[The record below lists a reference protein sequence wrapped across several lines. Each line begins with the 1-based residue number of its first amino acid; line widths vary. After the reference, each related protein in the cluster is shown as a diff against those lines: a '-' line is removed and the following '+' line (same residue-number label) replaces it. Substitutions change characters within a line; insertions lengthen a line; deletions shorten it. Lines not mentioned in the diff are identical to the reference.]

1 MITWNADL
9 IRSRITSQTNLDVL
23 MELFI
28 SEASAENIVDRLTRI
43 AEGME
48 GKSLSFVSA
57 PGRTELGGNHT
68 DHNHGKVLCAAV
80 EHDTLAAVV
89 QRDDGQVCVES
100 EGFKDRFELNI
111 ADLESRPSE
120 RGTSAALIRGV
131 MAGLQEKGARLGGFT
146 AHVTSNVAVGSGLSS
161 SASFEVLIG
170 CIINDLFNDGGI
182 APEEI
187 AWIGQ
192 YAENTY
198 FGKPCGLM
206 DQTAS
211 AMGGILSIDFLN
223 PTEPMIQKH
232 EFNFVNTGYSLVV
245 VNTGGSHAD
254 LTEAY
259 ASIPAEM
266 KQVAHYF
273 GADVLRSV
281 KEKDLHDKLPELR
294 KELGDRSV
302 LRALHF
308 MEENKRVDRMVAALE
323 ADDFEAYLK
332 QVGASGLSSQNI
344 LQNTVPPTSDGSEQ
358 GVALALG
365 LSQLFFEE
373 KGRGV
378 SRVHGGGFAGT
389 IQAYVHNDD
398 LTEYKALVES
408 MFGTDSVEHI
418 TIRARG
424 AGTFLNLTE

>member
-9 IRSRITSQTNLDVL
+9 IKSRITSQANLDVL
-23 MELFI
+23 KALYS
-28 SEASAENIVDRLTRI
+28 SEADTEAIVSRLTRI

-80 EHDTLAAVV
+80 EQDTLAAAV
-89 QRDDGQVCVES
+89 QRDDGQICVES
-100 EGFKDRFELNI
+100 EGFEGHFNVNI
-111 ADLESRPSE
+111 DELESRPSE
-120 RGTSAALIRGV
+120 MGTSVALIRGV
-131 MAGLQEKGARLGGFT
+131 LAGLQGAGARLGGFT

-161 SASFEVLIG
+161 SASFEILIG
-170 CIINDLFNDGGI
+170 CIVNDLYNNGEI
-182 APEEI
+182 APEKI
-187 AWIGQ
+187 ARIGQ
-192 YAENTY
+192 NAENTY

-211 AMGGILSIDFLN
+211 AVGGILSIDFQ
-223 PTEPMIQKH
+223 EPDAPLILKH
-232 EFNFVNTGYSLVV
+232 EFDFADTGYSLVV

-266 KQVAHYF
+266 KQVARYF
-273 GADVLRSV
+273 RADVLRSV
-281 KEKDLHDKLPELR
+281 KEEDLSNKLPELR
-294 KELGDRSV
+294 KKLGDRPV

-323 ADDFEAYLK
+323 SGDFEAYMD
-332 QVGASGLSSQNI
+332 QVRASGLSSQNI
-344 LQNTVPPTSDGSEQ
+344 LQNTVPPASDGSEQ
-358 GVALALG
+358 GVTLALG
-365 LSQLFFEE
+365 LSQLFFEA
-373 KGRGV
+373 KGRGI

-389 IQAYVHNDD
+389 VQAYVHDDD
-398 LTEYKALVES
+398 LTGYRKLMES
-408 MFGTDSVEHI
+408 VFGVNSVEHI
-418 TIRARG
+418 TIRAKG
-424 AGTFLNLTE
+424 AGTYMKLTE

>member
-1 MITWNADL
+1 MITWSAEK
-9 IRSRITSQTNLDVL
+9 IRTRITSDDKPGILK
-23 MELFI
+23 ELYS
-28 SEASAENIVDRLTRI
+28 SESITENIFERLTRI

-48 GKSLSFVSA
+48 GKKLSFVSA

-89 QRDDGQVCVES
+89 PRDDGQVCVES
-100 EGFKDRFELNI
+100 EGFDGRFEVNI
-111 ADLESRPSE
+111 ADLASRPSE
-120 RGTSAALIRGV
+120 MGTSLGLIRGV
-131 MAGLQEKGARLGGFT
+131 LSGLREAGARLGGFT
-146 AHVTSNVAVGSGLSS
+146 AHVTSSVAVGSGLSS
-161 SASFEVLIG
+161 SASFEMLIG
-170 CIINDLFNDGGI
+170 CIINDLYNKGEI

-187 AWIGQ
+187 ARIGQ

-211 AMGGILSIDFLN
+211 AVGGILSIDFLN
-223 PTEPMIQKH
+223 PVEPIIQKH
-232 EFNFVNTGYSLVV
+232 EFDFADTGYSLVV
-245 VNTGGSHAD
+245 VNTGGNHAD

-266 KQVAHYF
+266 KQVARYF
-273 GADVLRSV
+273 VADVLRSV
-281 KEKDLHDKLPELR
+281 REQDLYGRLPELR
-294 KELGDRSV
+294 RQLGDRPV

-323 ADDFEAYLK
+323 SGDFEAYLD
-332 QVGASGLSSQNI
+332 QVQASGQSSQNI
-344 LQNTVPPTSDGSEQ
+344 LQNTIPPTSDGSEQ

-389 IQAYVHNDD
+389 IQAYVHQDD
-398 LTEYKALVES
+398 FDDYQELIES
-408 MFGTDSVEHI
+408 VFSTGSIESI
-418 TIRARG
+418 TIRSKG
-424 AGTFLNLTE
+424 AGTFLRLTE

>member
-1 MITWNADL
+1 MIKWSAEK
-9 IRSRITSQTNLDVL
+9 IRSRITSQAGLGILKELYSSATD
-23 MELFI
+23 MESI
-28 SEASAENIVDRLTRI
+28 IARLTRI

-68 DHNHGKVLCAAV
+68 DHNHGRVLCAAV
-80 EHDTLAAVV
+80 EHDTLAVV
-89 QRDDGQVCVES
+89 VPRDDVQVCVES
-100 EGFKDRFELNI
+100 EGFSERFELK
-111 ADLESRPSE
+111 ATDLAPQESE

-131 MAGLQEKGARLGGFT
+131 LAGFQAAGARLGGFT
-146 AHVTSNVAVGSGLSS
+146 ARVTSSVAVGSGLSS

-170 CIINDLFNDGGI
+170 CIVNDLYNDGEI
-182 APEEI
+182 VPEEI
-187 AWIGQ
+187 ARIGQ

-211 AMGGILSIDFLN
+211 AVGGVLSIDFLN
-223 PTEPMIQKH
+223 PAAPVIRKH
-232 EFNFVNTGYSLVV
+232 AFDFADTGCSLVV

-266 KQVAHYF
+266 KQVARYF

-281 KEKDLHDKLPELR
+281 KEEVLYSKFPELR
-294 KELGDRSV
+294 KKLGDRPV

-323 ADDFEAYLK
+323 ADDFEAYQE
-332 QVGASGLSSQNI
+332 QVRASGLSSQSI
-344 LQNTVPPTSDGSEQ
+344 LQNTVPPVPDGSEQ
-358 GVALALG
+358 GVSLALG

-373 KGRGV
+373 RGRGV

-389 IQAYVHNDD
+389 IQAYVHTGDLDD
-398 LTEYKALVES
+398 YRALMESSFGRGSVDALTIRTKGAGMFLKLTE
-408 MFGTDSVEHI
+408 
-418 TIRARG
+418 
-424 AGTFLNLTE
+424 